1 MTGRETAASCS
12 ATPSV
17 NQDENP
23 VKKKRETDE
32 DECSVFTDAAT
43 TFSFRSYSANKQVY
57 SLFKKQSFGLS
68 FEITFMLKVVH
79 KEMHGCLKAAHCGES
94 HSHC

>member
-32 DECSVFTDAAT
+32 DECSVFADAAT
-43 TFSFRSYSANKQVY
+43 TFSFRSYRANKQVY

-68 FEITFMLKVVH
+68 FEITFMLW
-79 KEMHGCLKAAHCGES
+79 GITQSLLATCILSAPTDLS
-94 HSHC
+94 